1 MESAYGEELELFRQT
16 ARSFLQRE
24 VEPRLRELESG
35 TDAAFWRGAGRAGLL
50 GVAVPEEYGGPGADP
65 LAIVVVSEELG
76 RSPAGATLGSCLN
89 ADMCTMFLLRY
100 GDEEQKR
107 AWLPR
112 IVTGEVIQCMA
123 LTEAGSGS
131 DAASIR
137 ATATRDG
144 EYYVI
149 NGSKTYISNG
159 YKAHLMYV
167 LAKTNL
173 AERGRG
179 ISIILVPADTPGV
192 TRRLLPTMGFPGGD
206 TSEIFFSDVRV
217 PARNLLGSEG
227 QGLKMFQP
235 IISLDRLQICAR
247 SQGAAEAAFAL
258 TLDYVRQ
265 RRIFGQRLIEFQ
277 NTQFK
282 LADVETDLALG
293 RALLDDA
300 VRKYRA
306 GQLTDRATCI
316 LKIFLPEMEF
326 RVLDTCLQ
334 FWGGAGF
341 MQESTVARM
350 FTAARVQRI
359 YAGATELQKAMLA
372 RQYLTE

>member
-1 MESAYGEELELFRQT
+1 MQSAYGDEMEMFRQT

-24 VEPRLRELESG
+24 VEPRLKALEHG
-35 TDAAFWRGAGRAGLL
+35 TDQTFWHAAGRAGLL

-89 ADMCTMFLLRY
+89 ADMCTMFMLRY
-100 GDEEQKR
+100 GSEQQKQT
-107 AWLPR
+107 WLPGV
-112 IVTGEVIQCMA
+112 VTGDVIQCMA
-123 LTEAGSGS
+123 LTEADSGS

-137 ATATRDG
+137 TTAVRQGD
-144 EYYVI
+144 EYVI

-159 YKAHLMYV
+159 FKSHLIYA
-167 LAKTNL
+167 LAKTDPAL
-173 AERGRG
+173 HGRG
-179 ISIILVPADTPGV
+179 ISVILVPGETPGV

-217 PARNLLGSEG
+217 PASNLLGTEG
-227 QGLKMFQP
+227 AGLKMFLP

-265 RRIFGQRLIEFQ
+265 RRIFGQRLVEFQ

-282 LADVETDLALG
+282 LADIETDIALG

-306 GQLTDRATCI
+306 GQLTDRATSI

-341 MQESTVARM
+341 MQESTIGRM

-359 YAGATELQKAMLA
+359 YAGATELQKSLLGRNYLA
-372 RQYLTE
+372 D

>member
-1 MESAYGEELELFRQT
+1 VHSAYGDEMDLFRQT

-24 VEPRLRELESG
+24 VEPRLKALEHG
-35 TDAAFWRGAGRAGLL
+35 TDEAFWLAAGRAGLL

-76 RSPAGATLGSCLN
+76 RSPVGATLGSCLN
-89 ADMCTMFLLRY
+89 ADMCTLFMLRY
-100 GDEEQKR
+100 GSEEQKR

-112 IVTGEVIQCMA
+112 VVTGEVIQCLA
-123 LTEAGSGS
+123 LTEADSGS

-137 ATATRDG
+137 TTAIRRGD
-144 EYYVI
+144 EYVI
-149 NGSKTYISNG
+149 NGAKTYISNG
-159 YKAHLMYV
+159 YRSHLIYL
-167 LAKTNL
+167 LAKTDP
-173 AERGRG
+173 EKQGRG
-179 ISIILVPADTPGV
+179 ISLFLVPADTPGIS
-192 TRRLLPTMGFPGGD
+192 RRRLPTMGFPGGD
-206 TSEIFFSDVRV
+206 TSELFFSDVRV
-217 PARNLLGSEG
+217 PVGNLLGTEG
-227 QGLKMFQP
+227 AGLRMFQP

-265 RRIFGQRLIEFQ
+265 RRIFGQRLIDFQ

-282 LADVETDLALG
+282 LADVETDVALG

-306 GQLTDRATCI
+306 GELSDRESAI

-341 MQESTVARM
+341 MQESTIARM

-359 YAGATELQKAMLA
+359 YAGATELQKALLA
-372 RQYLTE
+372 RDYLRG

>member
-1 MESAYGEELELFRQT
+1 MESVYGDELELFRQT

-24 VEPRLRELESG
+24 VEPRLRELEGG
-35 TDAAFWRGAGRAGLL
+35 TDEAFWRGAGRAGLL

-100 GDEEQKR
+100 GDEAQKR
-107 AWLPR
+107 TWLPR

-123 LTEAGSGS
+123 LSEAGSGS

-137 ATATRDG
+137 TTATRDG
-144 EYYVI
+144 DDFVI

-167 LAKTNL
+167 LAKTNP

-179 ISIILVPADTPGV
+179 ISVMLVPGDAPGV

-206 TSEIFFSDVRV
+206 TGEIFFSDVRV
-217 PARNLLGSEG
+217 PARNLLGTEG

-265 RRIFGQRLIEFQ
+265 RRIFGQRLVDFQ

-282 LADVETDLALG
+282 LADIETDVALG

-300 VRKYRA
+300 VRRYRA
-306 GQLTDRATCI
+306 GELSDRATSI

-341 MQESTVARM
+341 MQESTIARM
-350 FTAARVQRI
+350 FAAARVQRI

-372 RQYLTE
+372 RQYLE

>member
-1 MESAYGEELELFRQT
+1 MHSAYGDEMDLFRQT

-24 VEPRLRELESG
+24 VEPRLKALEHG
-35 TDAAFWRGAGRAGLL
+35 TDEAFWLAAGRAGLL

-76 RSPAGATLGSCLN
+76 RSPVGATLGSCLN
-89 ADMCTMFLLRY
+89 ADMCTLFMLRY
-100 GDEEQKR
+100 GSEEQKR

-112 IVTGEVIQCMA
+112 VVTGEVIQCLA
-123 LTEAGSGS
+123 LTEADSGS

-137 ATATRDG
+137 TTAIRRGD
-144 EYYVI
+144 EYVI
-149 NGSKTYISNG
+149 NGAKTYISNG
-159 YKAHLMYV
+159 YRSHLIYL
-167 LAKTNL
+167 LAKTDP
-173 AERGRG
+173 EKHGRG
-179 ISIILVPADTPGV
+179 ISLILVPADTPGIS
-192 TRRLLPTMGFPGGD
+192 RRRLPTMGFPGGD
-206 TSEIFFSDVRV
+206 TSELFFSDVRV
-217 PARNLLGSEG
+217 PVGNLLGTEG
-227 QGLKMFQP
+227 AGLRMFQP

-265 RRIFGQRLIEFQ
+265 RRIFGQRLIDFQ

-282 LADVETDLALG
+282 LADVETDVALG

-306 GQLTDRATCI
+306 GELSDRESAI

-341 MQESTVARM
+341 MQESTIARM

-359 YAGATELQKAMLA
+359 YAGATELQKALLA
-372 RQYLTE
+372 RDYLRG

>member
-1 MESAYGEELELFRQT
+1 LELFRQT
-16 ARSFLQRE
+16 VRNFLQRE
-24 VEPRLRELESG
+24 VEPRLRELEGG
-35 TDAAFWRGAGRAGLL
+35 TDEAFWRGAGRAGLL
-50 GVAVPEEYGGPGADP
+50 GVAVPEEYGGPAADP
-65 LAIVVVSEELG
+65 LAIAVVSEELG

-100 GDEEQKR
+100 GSEDQKR
-107 AWLPR
+107 YWLPR

-137 ATATRDG
+137 TTAIRDG
-144 EYYVI
+144 DDLVI

-159 YKAHLMYV
+159 YKAHLIYV
-167 LAKTNL
+167 LAKTDPTQQ
-173 AERGRG
+173 GRG
-179 ISIILVPADTPGV
+179 ISVILLPGATSGV
-192 TRRLLPTMGFPGGD
+192 TRRLLPTIGFPGGD

-217 PARNLLGSEG
+217 PASNLLGAEG

-265 RRIFGQRLIEFQ
+265 RRLFGQRLVDFQ

-282 LADVETDLALG
+282 LADMETDIALG

-300 VRKYRA
+300 VRKHRT
-306 GQLTDRATCI
+306 GQLTERATYI

-326 RVLDTCLQ
+326 RVLDACVQL
-334 FWGGAGF
+334 WGGAGF
-341 MQESTVARM
+341 MQESTIARM

-359 YAGATELQKAMLA
+359 YAGATELQKALLA

>member
-1 MESAYGEELELFRQT
+1 MDSAYGEEMEMLRDS

-24 VEPRLRELESG
+24 VEPRLKQLEAG
-35 TDAAFWRGAGRAGLL
+35 TDERFWRAAGRAGLL
-50 GVAVPEEYGGPGADP
+50 GVAVPEEYGGPGANP

-76 RSPAGATLGSCLN
+76 RSPAGATLGSSLN
-89 ADMCTMFLLRY
+89 ADMCTMFMLRY
-100 GDEEQKR
+100 GTEAQKR
-107 AWLPR
+107 HWLPR
-112 IVTGEVIQCMA
+112 VVSGEVIQCMA
-123 LTEAGSGS
+123 LTEADSGS

-137 ATATRDG
+137 TVAQRDG
-144 EYYVI
+144 DHYVI
-149 NGSKTYISNG
+149 DGAKTYISNG
-159 YKAHLMYV
+159 SKAHLIYV
-167 LAKTNL
+167 LAKTDPG
-173 AERGRG
+173 ERGRG
-179 ISIILVPADTPGV
+179 ISIILVPGDTPGI

-206 TSEIFFSDVRV
+206 TSELFFSNVRV
-217 PARNLLGSEG
+217 PRTNLLGAEG
-227 QGLKMFQP
+227 QGLKLFQP
-235 IISLDRLQICAR
+235 IIALDRLQICAR

-265 RRIFGQRLIEFQ
+265 RKIFGQRLIDFQ

-282 LADVETDLALG
+282 LADVETDVALG
-293 RALLDDA
+293 RALLNEA

-306 GQLTDRATCI
+306 GTLTDRETSI

-341 MQESTVARM
+341 MHESTIARM

-359 YAGATELQKAMLA
+359 YAGATELQKALLA
-372 RQYLTE
+372 RQYLAE

>member
-1 MESAYGEELELFRQT
+1 MHSAYGDEMDLFRQT

-24 VEPRLRELESG
+24 VEPRLKALEHG
-35 TDAAFWRGAGRAGLL
+35 TDEAFWLAAGRAGLL

-76 RSPAGATLGSCLN
+76 RSPVGATLGSCLN
-89 ADMCTMFLLRY
+89 ADMCTLFMLRY
-100 GDEEQKR
+100 GSEEQKR

-112 IVTGEVIQCMA
+112 VVTGEVIQCLA
-123 LTEAGSGS
+123 LTEADSGS

-137 ATATRDG
+137 TTAIRRGD
-144 EYYVI
+144 EYVI
-149 NGSKTYISNG
+149 NGAKTYISNG
-159 YKAHLMYV
+159 YRSHLIYL
-167 LAKTNL
+167 LAKTDP
-173 AERGRG
+173 EKQGRG
-179 ISIILVPADTPGV
+179 ISLFLVPADTPGIS
-192 TRRLLPTMGFPGGD
+192 RRRLPTMGFPGGD
-206 TSEIFFSDVRV
+206 TSELFFSDVRV
-217 PARNLLGSEG
+217 PVGNLLGTEG
-227 QGLKMFQP
+227 AGLRMFQP

-265 RRIFGQRLIEFQ
+265 RRIFGQRLIDFQ

-282 LADVETDLALG
+282 LADVETDVALG

-306 GQLTDRATCI
+306 GELSDRESAI

-341 MQESTVARM
+341 MQESTIARM

-359 YAGATELQKAMLA
+359 YAGATELQKALLA
-372 RQYLTE
+372 RDYLRG

>member
-1 MESAYGEELELFRQT
+1 VDSVYGEELDMFRLS
-16 ARSFLQRE
+16 ARAFLQRE
-24 VEPRLRELESG
+24 VEPRLKELEHG
-35 TDAAFWRGAGRAGLL
+35 TDDKFWRAAGAAGLL
-50 GVAVPEEYGGPGADP
+50 GVAVPEAYGGPGADP

-89 ADMCTMFLLRY
+89 EDMCTMFMLRY
-100 GDEEQKR
+100 GSEAQKSE
-107 AWLPR
+107 WLPR
-112 IVTGEVIQCMA
+112 VVTGEVVQCLA
-123 LTEAGSGS
+123 LTEADSGS

-137 ATATRDG
+137 STAVRDG
-144 EYYVI
+144 DSYVI

-159 YKAHLMYV
+159 HKAHLIYL
-167 LAKTNL
+167 LAKTDP
-173 AERGRG
+173 AKQGRG
-179 ISIILVPADTPGV
+179 ISVILVPGDTAGV
-192 TRRLLPTMGFPGGD
+192 SRRLLPTMGFPGGD
-206 TSEIFFSDVRV
+206 TSELFFSDVRV
-217 PARNLLGSEG
+217 PAQNLLGAEG
-227 QGLKMFQP
+227 AGLKMFQP
-235 IISLDRLQICAR
+235 IIALDRLQICAR

-282 LADVETDLALG
+282 LAEVETDVALG

-306 GQLTDRATCI
+306 DTLTERDTSI

-326 RVLDTCLQ
+326 RVLDICMQ

-341 MQESTVARM
+341 MHESTISRM

-359 YAGATELQKAMLA
+359 YAGATELQKALLA
-372 RQYLTE
+372 RHYLTD

>member
-1 MESAYGEELELFRQT
+1 VESAYGDELELFRQT

-24 VEPRLRELESG
+24 VEPRLRDLEGG
-35 TDAAFWRGAGRAGLL
+35 TDEAFWRGAGRAGLL
-50 GVAVPEEYGGPGADP
+50 GVAVPEEYGGPGADA

-100 GDEEQKR
+100 GNEEQKR
-107 AWLPR
+107 TWLPR

-137 ATATRDG
+137 TTATRDG
-144 EYYVI
+144 EDFVI

-167 LAKTNL
+167 LAKTNP
-173 AERGRG
+173 AERGHG
-179 ISIILVPADTPGV
+179 ISVILVPADARGV
-192 TRRLLPTMGFPGGD
+192 TRRLQPTLGFPGGD
-206 TSEIFFSDVRV
+206 TSELFFSDVRV

-265 RRIFGQRLIEFQ
+265 RRIFGQRLIDFQ

-282 LADVETDLALG
+282 LADVETEVALG

-300 VRKYRA
+300 VRRYRA
-306 GQLTDRATCI
+306 GQLTDRATSI

-341 MQESTVARM
+341 MQESTIARM
-350 FTAARVQRI
+350 FAAARVQRI

-372 RQYLTE
+372 RQYLAE